1 MLSAITV
8 GVEDIMR
15 GTVLAVRDKDQDHPA
30 EAETETETENATTEV
45 EVDLILEAVEETK
58 IDEEI
63 EGETRGVM
71 IGVEI
76 EMIREATIVIEEING
91 IDLMI
96 DEESEETLETVPTAA
111 DPHQDIRETK
121 GAARESTTL
130 PIAIDLTAAIDL
142 IAPEATKTMPA
153 AAVVAA
159 VESTQTNES
168 MQINKIT
175 LRMMSLV
182 LLGMEITIT
191 KKEATKMATLLQT
204 TTSK

>member
-30 EAETETETENATTEV
+30 EAETETENVTTEAA
-45 EVDLILEAVEETK
+45 VDPILEAVEETE

-111 DPHQDIRETK
+111 DPHQDTRETK
-121 GAARESTTL
+121 GVAREESTTL

>member
-30 EAETETETENATTEV
+30 EAETETENATTEAA
-45 EVDLILEAVEETK
+45 VDPTLEAVEETK

-96 DEESEETLETVPTAA
+96 DEESEETLETVPTVA
-111 DPHQDIRETK
+111 DPHQDTRETK

-130 PIAIDLTAAIDL
+130 PTAIDLTAAIDL